1 MVTLLLIQ
9 GSSSNRILQ
18 MAHNK
23 TEPDTGVCLEP
34 VNAASLVASET
45 RR

>member
-1 MVTLLLIQ
+1 MPD
-9 GSSSNRILQ
+9 
-18 MAHNK
+18 NK

-34 VNAASLVASET
+34 VNTASLVASET